1 MKKLSICRGLLIML
15 LKRYR
20 TPKRTYRNKGYIGY
34 NTQNENK

>member
-1 MKKLSICRGLLIML
+1 ML

-34 NTQNENK
+34 NTQNENKQTKKEQQGSHQ